1 MAWLDPLLVV
11 GESAGVVMPY
21 GCRRG
26 ICFGCLTPLTYGRV
40 RDLRTGE
47 IHDRA
52 GQMIQTCLS
61 AAAGPLAL
69 DA

>member
-1 MAWLDPLLVV
+1 
-11 GESAGVVMPY
+11 MPY